1 MRISNI
7 QAHAVSVPVT
17 KTAHFS
23 KRVIQTVDNT
33 IVEIETD
40 AGVTGIGETRTH
52 GAAQIIRERLAP
64 ALADMDVSDRLA
76 IRNACLPKEP
86 FDFGYPEHLSD
97 RNAYS
102 AIDIA
107 LWDIA
112 GKIADT
118 PVYELLGGAVRVHA
132 LFGGYAYSDD
142 ANAGFTSDEL
152 AAKMARTAKQQ
163 IDHSGAGRF
172 EYKIGLHSVACEVG
186 IVKAVRAALG
196 PDIDIAV
203 DANMSFSKA
212 QAIAFLDGAREAGI
226 ANIEEPVGNLAEME
240 AVREQSGIPVSTHCY
255 DHDTLARYPLIDA
268 IVVDPQLVGGITG
281 FLDQVSLA
289 ESLGKKIWLRARW
302 ELGPA
307 WAAFC
312 HLGIALNALDR
323 PNQALISWI
332 EDDLITG
339 DMWTIKDGGVRPP
352 QSPGLGI
359 ELDRPALK
367 RYAASSD

>member
-1 MRISNI
+1 MRIRKI
-7 QAHAVSVPVT
+7 HTHAVSVPVT

-23 KRVIQTVDNT
+23 KRVIETVDNT

-40 AGVTGIGETRTH
+40 AGVTGTGETRTH

-64 ALADMDVSDRLA
+64 ALTDMDVRDRLA

-107 LWDIA
+107 LWDLA
-112 GKIADT
+112 GKIAKK
-118 PVYELLGGAVRVHA
+118 PVYELLGGAVRDRA

-142 ANAGFTSDEL
+142 ANAGFTDDEL

-163 IDHSGAGRF
+163 IDETGAGLF
-172 EYKIGLHSVACEVG
+172 EYKIGLHSVACEIG

-196 PDIDIAV
+196 PDVDIAV
-203 DANMSFSKA
+203 DANMGFSSE
-212 QAIAFLDGAREAGI
+212 QALAFLNGAREAKI
-226 ANIEEPVGNLAEME
+226 ANIEEPVGSLAEME
-240 AVREQSGIPVSTHCY
+240 AVREQTGIPISTHCY
-255 DHDTLARYPLIDA
+255 NYDTLARYPLIDA

-281 FLDQVSLA
+281 FLDQVSVA

-312 HLGIALNALDR
+312 HLGIALPALDR
-323 PNQALISWI
+323 PNQALINWI

-339 DMWTIKDGGVRPP
+339 DMWTIEGGGVCPP
-352 QSPGLGI
+352 DSPGLGI
-359 ELDRPALK
+359 DLDRDALG
-367 RYAASSD
+367 RYSASSE